1 MISDLQLK
9 DPGADKPGYELD
21 DLVDDM
27 EDFYSRLQ
35 VMDYCI
41 PLEDLSVSRPKESL
55 RVRIS
60 L

>member
-41 PLEDLSVSRPKESL
+41 PLEDLTVSRPKEIL
-55 RVRIS
+55 RA
-60 L
+60 